1 MEAKTMNTAERIYR
15 EAQTLP
21 EAQAK
26 EVLNFLE
33 FLKTK
38 LKKSTATETK
48 KTPNDDALPGFGM
61 WADREDMSDSAAYV
75 REVRSPRYKL

>member
-1 MEAKTMNTAERIYR
+1 MNTAERIYR

-38 LKKSTATETK
+38 LEKTAVPEVK
-48 KTPNDDALPGFGM
+48 KTPRNDTLPGFGM
-61 WADREDMSDSAAYV
+61 WSDR
-75 REVRSPRYKL
+75 

>member
-1 MEAKTMNTAERIYR
+1 MNTAERIYR

-33 FLKTK
+33 FLKIK
-38 LKKSTATETK
+38 LRESTISEVKSTS
-48 KTPNDDALPGFGM
+48 NDDVLPGFGM
-61 WADREDMSDSAAYV
+61 WSDREDMNDSATYIQ
-75 REVRSPRYKL
+75 EVRAPRYKL

>member
-1 MEAKTMNTAERIYR
+1 MNTAERIYR

-33 FLKTK
+33 FLKLR
-38 LKKSTATETK
+38 LKKPTASEARNI
-48 KTPNDDALPGFGM
+48 PNEDALPGFGM
-61 WADREDMSDSAAYV
+61 WSDREDISDSATYI
-75 REVRSPRYKL
+75 REIRSPRYKL

>member
-1 MEAKTMNTAERIYR
+1 MSTAERIYK

-33 FLKTK
+33 FLKLK
-38 LKKSTATETK
+38 LKKSTTYETK
-48 KTPNDDALPGFGM
+48 NTLNEDALPGFGI
-61 WADREDMSDSAAYV
+61 WSDREDMSDTATYI
-75 REVRSPRYKL
+75 RKVRSPRYKL

>member
-1 MEAKTMNTAERIYR
+1 MNTAERIYR

-33 FLKTK
+33 FLKIK
-38 LKKSTATETK
+38 LNKPTVSEIKN
-48 KTPNDDALPGFGM
+48 TPGEDILPGFGM
-61 WADREDMSDSAAYV
+61 WSDREDMNDSTTYIQDV
-75 REVRSPRYKL
+75 RAPRYKL

>member
-1 MEAKTMNTAERIYR
+1 MNTAERIYQ

-26 EVLNFLE
+26 EVLDFLE
-33 FLKTK
+33 FLKSK
-38 LKKSTATETK
+38 LKKIPATDTK
-48 KTPNDDALPGFGM
+48 SASNEDALPGFGM
-61 WADREDMSDSAAYV
+61 WSDREEMNDSAAYI